1 MNSNKK
7 KMIASILLLVVLT
20 ALSGCVSFGAKS
32 INETAQ
38 QKIIE
43 PNVNKDKA
51 IIDEFKQMT
60 QRNDFTTEGLIKFIN
75 EKISVVSSDS
85 ASMMILILEK
95 NQQLDLTKLEEKYGN
110 DKIQEKMAKN
120 FRGDF
125 SEGYINSIQDKVIK
139 DLLLETKNKGFKIET
154 AEGFYFPV
162 IDYSFYR
169 KYQSNVTS
177 DIAAYIDIMSVESDK
192 VAVKDAGLMI
202 SWDEVVKRATN
213 QERFIKEFS
222 NSAKKEDVKQLLKRY
237 LVFALYGTNNTPL
250 FSYEDKLML
259 PAAKKVYLETVLSNG
274 NEGRFS
280 RIMSDYLTLVKKND
294 YKLTQEVDDYRKNAI
309 EGF

>member
-1 MNSNKK
+1 
-7 KMIASILLLVVLT
+7 MIVSILFLVFLT
-20 ALSGCVSFGAKS
+20 AVSGCASFGAKS
-32 INETAQ
+32 INETTQ
-38 QKIIE
+38 QKMRE
-43 PNVNKDKA
+43 PIVNKDKA
-51 IIDEFKQMT
+51 IVDEFKQMT
-60 QRNDFTTEGLIKFIN
+60 QRNDFTTEELIKFIN
-75 EKISVVSSDS
+75 EKISVVSPEN

-110 DKIQEKMAKN
+110 DKIQEKIAKN

-125 SEGYINSIQDKVIK
+125 SEGYINSVQDKEIK

-169 KYQSNVTS
+169 KYQSNVTA
-177 DIAAYIDIMSVESDK
+177 DIAAYIDIMSAESDK

-202 SWDEVVKRATN
+202 SWDEVVKRAMK
-213 QERFIKEFS
+213 QEGFIKEFS

-250 FSYEDKLML
+250 FSYEDKVMI
-259 PAAKKVYLETVLSNG
+259 PAAKKSYLETIPSNG
-274 NEGRFS
+274 NEGSFS
-280 RIMSDYLTLVKKND
+280 RIMSDYLTLLKKND
-294 YKLTQEVDDYRKNAI
+294 YKLTQEIDEYRKKEI

>member
-1 MNSNKK
+1 
-7 KMIASILLLVVLT
+7 MIVSILFLVFLT
-20 ALSGCVSFGAKS
+20 AVSGCASFGAKS
-32 INETAQ
+32 INETTQ
-38 QKIIE
+38 QKMRE
-43 PNVNKDKA
+43 PIVNKDKA
-51 IIDEFKQMT
+51 IVDEFKQMT
-60 QRNDFTTEGLIKFIN
+60 QRNDFTTEELIKFIN
-75 EKISVVSSDS
+75 EKISAVSSEN

-95 NQQLDLTKLEEKYGN
+95 NQQGDLTKLEEKYGN
-110 DKIQEKMAKN
+110 DKIQEKIAEN

-125 SEGYINSIQDKVIK
+125 SEGYINSVQDKEIK

-169 KYQSNVTS
+169 KYQSNVTA
-177 DIAAYIDIMSVESDK
+177 DIAVYIDIMSAESDK

-202 SWDEVVKRATN
+202 SWDEVVKRAMK
-213 QERFIKEFS
+213 QEGFIKEFS

-250 FSYEDKLML
+250 FSYEDKVMI
-259 PAAKKVYLETVLSNG
+259 PAAKKSYLETIPSNG
-274 NEGRFS
+274 NEGSFS
-280 RIMSDYLTLVKKND
+280 RIMSDYLTLLKKND
-294 YKLTQEVDDYRKNAI
+294 YKLTQEIDEYRKKAI

>member
-1 MNSNKK
+1 
-7 KMIASILLLVVLT
+7 MIANILLLVFLT
-20 ALSGCVSFGAKS
+20 VLSGCASFGAKS
-32 INETAQ
+32 INETTQ
-38 QKIIE
+38 QKVSE
-43 PNVNKDKA
+43 PIVNKDKA
-51 IIDEFKQMT
+51 IVDEFKQLT
-60 QRNDFTTEGLIKFIN
+60 QRNDFTTEELIKFIN
-75 EKISVVSSDS
+75 EKISVVSPEN

-95 NQQLDLTKLEEKYGN
+95 KQQLDLTKLEEKYGN
-110 DKIQEKMAKN
+110 DTIQEKIAKN

-125 SEGYINSIQDKVIK
+125 SESYINSIQDKVIK

-177 DIAAYIDIMSVESDK
+177 DIAAYITIMSVESDK

-213 QERFIKEFS
+213 QEGFIKEFS
-222 NSAKKEDVKQLLKRY
+222 NSAKKEDVKTLLKRY
-237 LVFALYGTNNTPL
+237 LIFALYGTNNTPL
-250 FSYEDKLML
+250 FSYEDKVMI
-259 PAAKKVYLETVLSNG
+259 PAAKKSYFETIPNNG
-274 NEGRFS
+274 SEGSFS

-294 YKLTQEVDDYRKNAI
+294 YKLTQEIDEYRKKAI

>member
-7 KMIASILLLVVLT
+7 KMIASILLLVFLT
-20 ALSGCVSFGAKS
+20 ALSGCASFGAKS
-32 INETAQ
+32 INETTQ
-38 QKIIE
+38 QKIGE

-51 IIDEFKQMT
+51 IVDEFKQMT
-60 QRNDFTTEGLIKFIN
+60 QRNDFTTEELIKFIN
-75 EKISVVSSDS
+75 ETISVVSSEN
-85 ASMMILILEK
+85 ASKMILTLEK

-110 DKIQEKMAKN
+110 DKIQEKIAKN

-125 SEGYINSIQDKVIK
+125 SESYINSIQDKVIK
-139 DLLLETKNKGFKIET
+139 DLLLETKNKGLKIET

-162 IDYSFYR
+162 IDYSFYK
-169 KYQSNVTS
+169 KYQSNLTS

-213 QERFIKEFS
+213 QEGFIKEFS
-222 NSAKKEDVKQLLKRY
+222 NSAKKEDVKTLLKRY
-237 LVFALYGTNNTPL
+237 LIVALYGTNNTPL
-250 FSYEDKLML
+250 FSYEDKLMI
-259 PAAKKVYLETVLSNG
+259 PAAKKSYLETIPSNG
-274 NEGRFS
+274 NEGSFS

-294 YKLTQEVDDYRKNAI
+294 YKLTQEVDEYRKTAI

>member
-7 KMIASILLLVVLT
+7 KMIASILLLVFLT
-20 ALSGCVSFGAKS
+20 ALSGCANFGAKS
-32 INETAQ
+32 INETTQ
-38 QKIIE
+38 QKIGE
-43 PNVNKDKA
+43 SNVNKDKA
-51 IIDEFKQMT
+51 IVDEFKQMT
-60 QRNDFTTEGLIKFIN
+60 QRNDFTTEELIKFIN
-75 EKISVVSSDS
+75 EKISVVSSEN
-85 ASMMILILEK
+85 ASKMILILEK

-110 DKIQEKMAKN
+110 DKIQEKIAKN

-125 SEGYINSIQDKVIK
+125 SESYINSIQDKVIK

-162 IDYSFYR
+162 IDYSFYK
-169 KYQSNVTS
+169 KYQSNLTS

-202 SWDEVVKRATN
+202 SWGEVVKRATN
-213 QERFIKEFS
+213 QEEFIKEFS
-222 NSAKKEDVKQLLKRY
+222 NSAKKEDVKTLLKRY
-237 LVFALYGTNNTPL
+237 LIFALYGTNNTPL
-250 FSYEDKLML
+250 FGYEDKLMI
-259 PAAKKVYLETVLSNG
+259 PAAKKSYLETIPSNG
-274 NEGRFS
+274 NEGSFS

-294 YKLTQEVDDYRKNAI
+294 YKLTQEVDEYRKTAI

>member
-7 KMIASILLLVVLT
+7 KLIASILLLVVLT

-38 QKIIE
+38 QKISETNI
-43 PNVNKDKA
+43 NKDKA

-60 QRNDFTTEGLIKFIN
+60 QRNDFTTEELIKFIN
-75 EKISVVSSDS
+75 EKISAVSSDS

-110 DKIQEKMAKN
+110 DKIQEKIAKN

-125 SEGYINSIQDKVIK
+125 SEGYINNVQDKAIK

-192 VAVKDAGLMI
+192 AAVKDAGLMI

-213 QERFIKEFS
+213 QERFIKEYS
-222 NSAKKEDVKQLLKRY
+222 NSAKKEDVKTLLKRY
-237 LVFALYGTNNTPL
+237 LIFALYGTNNTPL
-250 FSYEDKLML
+250 FSYENKLMI
-259 PAAKKVYLETVLSNG
+259 PAAKKSYLETITSNG
-274 NEGRFS
+274 NEGSFS

-294 YKLTQEVDDYRKNAI
+294 YKLTQDVDEYRKKAI